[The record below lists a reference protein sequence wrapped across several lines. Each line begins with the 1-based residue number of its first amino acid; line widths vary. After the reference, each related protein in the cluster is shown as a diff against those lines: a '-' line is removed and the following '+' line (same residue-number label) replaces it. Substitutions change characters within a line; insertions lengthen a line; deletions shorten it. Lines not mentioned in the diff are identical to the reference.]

1 MSKLKTEVFVR
12 VLINSCF
19 HSLLQELGNRYGTY
33 DRVLRKLNG
42 QLGAEGRALV
52 KTMVM
57 LNEKD
62 EDQSDED
69 S

>member
-1 MSKLKTEVFVR
+1 M
-12 VLINSCF
+12 
-19 HSLLQELGNRYGTY
+19 NRYGTY